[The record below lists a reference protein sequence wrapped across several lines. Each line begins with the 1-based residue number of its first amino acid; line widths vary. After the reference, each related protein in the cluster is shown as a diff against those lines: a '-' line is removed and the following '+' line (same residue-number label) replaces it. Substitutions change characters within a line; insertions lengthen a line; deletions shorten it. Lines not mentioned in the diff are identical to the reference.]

1 MCKIAVNKI
10 KSYMAFESDK
20 TMFEIYREKE
30 FNKKFRVVY
39 YTELTEHNKETEI
52 NRALNGETI
61 FDGFIKDISK
71 ERGKVLIKELVDEM
85 NSKQSAFGRNEI
97 SKRLDDCLA

>member
-1 MCKIAVNKI
+1 
-10 KSYMAFESDK
+10 MAFESDK

-52 NRALNGETI
+52 NRALNGETV
-61 FDGFIKDISK
+61 FDGYIKDISK
-71 ERGKVLIKELVDEM
+71 ERGKILIKEIVDEM
-85 NSKQSAFGRNEI
+85 NSKSAPFAKDEI
-97 SKRLDDCLA
+97 VKRLGECLA

>member
-1 MCKIAVNKI
+1 
-10 KSYMAFESDK
+10 MAFESDK

-61 FDGFIKDISK
+61 FDGFLIDLNKDNGKIIIKD
-71 ERGKVLIKELVDEM
+71 LIKKM
-85 NSKQSAFGRNEI
+85 NANGETIPREEI
-97 SKRLDDCLA
+97 MKRLNGFLG

>member
-1 MCKIAVNKI
+1 
-10 KSYMAFESDK
+10 MAFESDK

-61 FDGFIKDISK
+61 FDGFISDKSK
-71 ERGKVLIKELVDEM
+71 EQGKYIIKEILNEM
-85 NSKQSAFGRNEI
+85 NSKQNPLDKKEI
-97 SKRLDDCLA
+97 INRLGECLA

>member
-1 MCKIAVNKI
+1 
-10 KSYMAFESDK
+10 MAFESDK

-30 FNKKFRVVY
+30 FNKKFKVVY
-39 YTELTEHNKETEI
+39 YTELTEHNKEAEI
-52 NRALNGETI
+52 NHALNGETI

-85 NSKQSAFGRNEI
+85 NSGAKVLEKEEI
-97 SKRLDDCLA
+97 KNRLGECLA

>member
-1 MCKIAVNKI
+1 
-10 KSYMAFESDK
+10 MAFESDK

-61 FDGFIKDISK
+61 FDGFIKDLSK
-71 ERGKVLIKELVDEM
+71 ERGKVLIKEIVDEM
-85 NSKQSAFGRNEI
+85 NKSDKAYNKDEIISRLNE
-97 SKRLDDCLA
+97 CLA

>member
-1 MCKIAVNKI
+1 
-10 KSYMAFESDK
+10 MAFESDK

-61 FDGFIKDISK
+61 FDGFIKDNSK
-71 ERGKVLIKELVDEM
+71 EQGKILIKEIIDEM
-85 NSKQSAFGRNEI
+85 NTKSTAFKRDEI
-97 SKRLDDCLA
+97 AERLNSCLA

>member
-1 MCKIAVNKI
+1 
-10 KSYMAFESDK
+10 MAFESDK

-61 FDGFIKDISK
+61 FDGFITDKSK
-71 ERGKVLIKELVDEM
+71 ERGKVLIKEIIDEM
-85 NSKQSAFGRNEI
+85 NSKQNPMDRNEI
-97 SKRLDDCLA
+97 VTRLGECLA